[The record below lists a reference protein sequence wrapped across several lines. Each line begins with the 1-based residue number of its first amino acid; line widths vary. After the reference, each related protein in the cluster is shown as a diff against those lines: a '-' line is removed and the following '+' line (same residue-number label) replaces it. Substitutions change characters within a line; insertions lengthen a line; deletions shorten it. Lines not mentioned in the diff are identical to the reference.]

1 MTPQQFWEDDPADMW
16 AYWDAYEQRKKQE
29 AEEDNVRAFN
39 QGQYFLCA
47 LAQCLQFTKSPK
59 QIYPKKPFPL
69 GKDNKTEISKKEKE
83 ELHKIHMMQLAKK
96 FER

>member
-1 MTPQQFWEDDPADMW
+1 MTPQQFWEDDPADLW
-16 AYWDAYEQRKKQE
+16 AYWDAYEETKRIE
-29 AEEDNVRAFN
+29 AEEANAMAYN

-69 GKDNKTEISKKEKE
+69 GNNKTAEMSKKDRE
-83 ELHKIHMMQLAKK
+83 ELHRMQMMRLAKR
-96 FER
+96 FEK